1 MIFLLFPRPS
11 PLARVVGK
19 APPSRLLRK
28 STQSK
33 FIIARSNRCRNNFFV
48 RAERKSRF
56 CSFLFLDMEQRD
68 LKNTAF
74 PRRGGEKKLW
84 LTHAQ
89 RARQIY
95 GEVRRRAKETRT
107 RGTCVKTRSA
117 ALPVP
122 GSLRRAPSRRLC
134 AACRTR
140 THHRSSTPNGARY
153 EKGRALR
160 AALRAFGKS
169 ASP

>member
-11 PLARVVGK
+11 PLARAAGK

-74 PRRGGEKKLW
+74 PRRGGVKNYYRR
-84 LTHAQ
+84 TQ
-89 RARQIY
+89 RRARQIY

-107 RGTCVKTRSA
+107 RGTGVKPRSA
-117 ALPVP
+117 ALPVS
-122 GSLRRAPSRRLC
+122 GSVRRAPARRLG

-140 THHRSSTPNGARY
+140 TRRRSSTPNGARY
-153 EKGRALR
+153 KKGRALR

-169 ASP
+169 ASL

>member
-11 PLARVVGK
+11 PLARAAGK

-68 LKNTAF
+68 LKNTAL
-74 PRRGGEKKLW
+74 PRRGGAKNYSRR
-84 LTHAQ
+84 TTRH
-89 RARQIY
+89 ARQIY

-107 RGTCVKTRSA
+107 RGTGVKPRSA
-117 ALPVP
+117 APPVP
-122 GSLRRAPSRRLC
+122 GNLRLAPSRRLG

-140 THHRSSTPNGARY
+140 PQPQLDAERRAVRKRPRSSRGPACFWKIR
-153 EKGRALR
+153 
-160 AALRAFGKS
+160 
-169 ASP
+169 